1 MEPVVGID
9 LGTTFSVCAVVEEG
23 KVRVLADREGRTLQP
38 SQVSFMASGEIAVG
52 YAARDRRLMDPKNT
66 IFSVK
71 RLIGRDFDSP
81 EVKKARD
88 RFPFEIREGPN
99 KSPIVV
105 ARGQTYTL
113 PEISALVLKHMKA
126 LAEAARGRPVRRAVI
141 TVPANFND
149 VQRSTTKVAGR
160 IAGLEVL
167 RIVNE
172 PTAAA
177 LAYGYGRG
185 KSEKVAI
192 YDFGGGTFDVTILQL
207 RDHIFEVLATAGDTF
222 LGGDDIDERLA
233 DQFAEAFLRL
243 NRYDLKADRIAY
255 ERLRA
260 AAEQVK
266 IQLSIRPQVSLRI
279 EELAYGDGGQPLDL
293 QLSVTRETL
302 ETRIKD
308 IVERTFEVCEEGL
321 KLAGMKVGDLDNVI
335 LVGGSTRI
343 PLVRRRVAEFF
354 ARQPLSEINPDE
366 VVAVGAAIQG
376 YALAADSE
384 RQRQGAAKVTGPLA
398 GPVVRPPSV
407 TPAPPTGQPPA
418 RPAGASTKPP
428 PDPRTA
434 EMPALAAKKKATL
447 AGAVAPP
454 GPKSITIPT
463 SPQMSPPIETTD
475 FAALLADEHDTGSGI
490 SPVKPP
496 KTEVPDFPLKPS
508 GSWAT
513 AQDDDEPTMAGRVT
527 IRDPDAI
534 PDSSFEPPT
543 LPTRADSP
551 QAKPSGP
558 MPAST
563 MPTMTPTMA
572 KPPPPP
578 PSTRPAPHP
587 LAGGPPPPSR
597 GPAPPRPGAIPPLPS
612 AELPSVS
619 RSIPPLPSAEL
630 PSVIAEA
637 PPAVPDRRSSPTP
650 LRDAWAPASEP
661 ISSSG
666 VSYPGGSLPAELS
679 GLGPAARM
687 PTASASIP
695 SLPQP
700 QAFPSA
706 PPPPLAPPR
715 AAAPMPDGDFPEPSL
730 LRPGGAAAFG
740 ALWPDEEAVAA
751 EPVLP
756 PPAPGQ
762 RGTPAASAEPHAPPP
777 RRGKALLLDVT
788 PQTLGVQTVQGFC
801 DHIILRNAAIPV
813 EQTRIFSTTHDNQ
826 DAVLIRICQGESRRV
841 EKNVVLGELELLGLR
856 PAQRGAVQIAVT
868 FEIDT
873 DGILNVSA
881 KDLETGRATKTQ
893 ITLFGGYSEAQVA
906 EMEERSRSL
915 RVAS

>member
-9 LGTTFSVCAVVEEG
+9 LGTTNSVAAVVEEG

-81 EVKKARD
+81 EVSKARD

-126 LAEAARGRPVRRAVI
+126 LAETARGRPVRRAVI

-192 YDFGGGTFDVTILQL
+192 YDLGGGTFDVTILQL

-233 DQFAEAFLRL
+233 DQFGEAFLRV

-293 QLSVTRETL
+293 QLSVNRETL

-321 KLAGMKVGDLDNVI
+321 KLAGMTAKDLDNVI

-343 PLVRRRVAEFF
+343 PLVRKRVAEFF
-354 ARQPLSEINPDE
+354 GRQPLAEINPDE

-384 RQRQGAAKVTGPLA
+384 RQRKEADKSTGPLA
-398 GPVVRPPSV
+398 SPQVRPPQV
-407 TPAPPTGQPPA
+407 TPHRSPAPA
-418 RPAGASTKPP
+418 RPARPGTPHP

-434 EMPALAAKKKATL
+434 ELPAVQKKRATL
-447 AGAVAPP
+447 AGAAAPL
-454 GPKSITIPT
+454 GPRTMPT
-463 SPQMSPPIETTD
+463 APQLSPPVQTTD
-475 FAALLADEHDTGSGI
+475 FAALLSEEPDSTSTVA
-490 SPVKPP
+490 PVRPP
-496 KTEVPDFPLKPS
+496 RTEAPDFPLKPS
-508 GSWAT
+508 ASWT
-513 AQDDDEPTMAGRVT
+513 SPDDDEPTFAGRVT
-527 IRDPDAI
+527 VRDPDAI

-551 QAKPSGP
+551 LARPTGPLASGG
-558 MPAST
+558 T
-563 MPTMTPTMA
+563 MSPTVA

-578 PSTRPAPHP
+578 PPPRRPTPHP
-587 LAGGPPPPSR
+587 LAGRTPA
-597 GPAPPRPGAIPPLPS
+597 APPVPPG
-612 AELPSVS
+612 
-619 RSIPPLPSAEL
+619 SIPPLPSAEL
-630 PSVIAEA
+630 PSISAVA
-637 PPAVPDRRSSPTP
+637 PSVPQRPQMPTP
-650 LRDAWAPASEP
+650 LRGEWSPGSEP
-661 ISSSG
+661 ITSSG
-666 VSYPGGSLPAELS
+666 VSYPGGSLPVDPSDSGITAPRLPLS
-679 GLGPAARM
+679 PAA
-687 PTASASIP
+687 IP
-695 SLPQP
+695 PLPP
-700 QAFPSA
+700 PLGVGAA
-706 PPPPLAPPR
+706 PPPTPAPRPP
-715 AAAPMPDGDFPEPSL
+715 AAPAMPDGDFPEPSL
-730 LRPGGAAAFG
+730 LRPGIMPQDME
-740 ALWPDEEAVAA
+740 LPPR
-751 EPVLP
+751 EPTSPTVGSPVPP
-756 PPAPGQ
+756 PPAPDPQ
-762 RGTPAASAEPHAPPP
+762 RK
-777 RRGKALLLDVT
+777 GKALLLDVT

-856 PAQRGAVQIAVT
+856 AAQRGEVQIAVT

-881 KDLETGRATKTQ
+881 KDLETGRATRTQ
-893 ITLFGGYSEAQVA
+893 ITLFGGYSEDQVA
-906 EMEERSRSL
+906 QMEERSRSL

>member
-9 LGTTFSVCAVVEEG
+9 LGTTNSVCAVVEEG

-192 YDFGGGTFDVTILQL
+192 YDFGGGTFDITVLQL

-293 QLSVTRETL
+293 QLSVTRDTL

-321 KLAGMKVGDLDNVI
+321 KLAGMKVSDLDNVI

-343 PLVRRRVAEFF
+343 PLVRKRVAEFF
-354 ARQPLSEINPDE
+354 GRQPLSEINPDE

-384 RQRQGAAKVTGPLA
+384 RQKGADRATGPLA
-398 GPVVRPPSV
+398 APAVKPPSM
-407 TPAPPTGQPPA
+407 TPEPTIGQPPA
-418 RPAGASTKPP
+418 RPVGASTKPP

-434 EMPALAAKKKATL
+434 EMPAVAKKKATL

-454 GPKSITIPT
+454 GPKSITVPT
-463 SPQMSPPIETTD
+463 APQMSPPVETTD
-475 FAALLADEHDTGSGI
+475 FAALLADEPDTSSGI

-508 GSWAT
+508 GSWAS
-513 AQDDDEPTMAGRVT
+513 QDDDEPTMAGRVT

-558 MPAST
+558 MPAPT
-563 MPTMTPTMA
+563 IPTMTPTVA
-572 KPPPPP
+572 KPQPPPPP
-578 PSTRPAPHP
+578 PARPVPHP
-587 LAGGPPPPSR
+587 LAGGPPPTP
-597 GPAPPRPGAIPPLPS
+597 PPRPPAMPPPRPP
-612 AELPSVS
+612 ASV
-619 RSIPPLPSAEL
+619 PPLPSAEL
-630 PSVIAEA
+630 PSVISQIAPVPPPLPSAELPSA
-637 PPAVPDRRSSPTP
+637 LSPPGRAQPTP
-650 LRDAWAPASEP
+650 LQGSWTPASEP
-661 ISSSG
+661 ISTSG
-666 VSYPGGSLPAELS
+666 VSYPGGSLPAELRD
-679 GLGPAARM
+679 GGPEAPRM
-687 PTASASIP
+687 PPASASIP

-700 QAFPSA
+700 RGMPPA
-706 PPPPLAPPR
+706 PPPTPLPPTP
-715 AAAPMPDGDFPEPSL
+715 PMPDGDFPEPSL
-730 LRPGGAAAFG
+730 LRPGLAGAAA
-740 ALWPDEEAVAA
+740 WEQEAEA
-751 EPVLP
+751 EPALP
-756 PPAPGQ
+756 PPVPGRGAP
-762 RGTPAASAEPHAPPP
+762 RPSSPEPQAAPP
-777 RRGKALLLDVT
+777 RTGKALLLDVT

-856 PAQRGAVQIAVT
+856 PAQRGEVQIAVT

-881 KDLETGRATKTQ
+881 KDLETGRATRTQ
-893 ITLFGGYSEAQVA
+893 ITLFGGYSEEQVA
-906 EMEERSRSL
+906 QMEERSRSL